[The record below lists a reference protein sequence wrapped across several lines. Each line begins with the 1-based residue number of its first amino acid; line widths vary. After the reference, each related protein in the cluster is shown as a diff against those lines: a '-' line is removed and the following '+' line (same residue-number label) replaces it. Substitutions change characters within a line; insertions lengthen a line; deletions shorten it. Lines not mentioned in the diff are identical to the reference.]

1 MKRIKGFNLF
11 ENVSDINSLISCV
24 NDICLELNDIDIYT
38 ECSYIPDGGN
48 KAKENCISLMIHS
61 ELSETVI
68 RLESISWKLV
78 KDTVLSVLDYMDSNG
93 WKLSYMAIDG
103 NRHYADKLDFQDNF
117 LTIKTDNTNLK
128 RFRFRSLEFN
138 FIQF

>member
-1 MKRIKGFNLF
+1 M
-11 ENVSDINSLISCV
+11 
-24 NDICLELNDIDIYT
+24 
-38 ECSYIPDGGN
+38 IPSPQFSWETGGN
-48 KAKENCISLMIHS
+48 KEKENCISLLIHS
-61 ELSETVI
+61 ELSETAI

-78 KDTVLSVLDYMDSNG
+78 KDTVLSILDYMDSNG

-103 NRHYADKLDFQDNF
+103 DRHYADKLDFQDDF